1 MSLSSQ
7 LFCVLASFLMA
18 FWIIRGFLLGIKEY
32 PLNTSARKKRKKGQ
46 TFKEWFLYTRYRE
59 EIPKFFLVLYFL
71 ILFVHGAALVVCL
84 VLHAV
89 GPFPE
94 MGRKIAIGVYVFDGA
109 GMLLM
114 QLLFWS
120 SKPGM
125 PYARWVKKRG
135 MPPKKRK

>member
-1 MSLSSQ
+1 MRSGV
-7 LFCVLASFLMA
+7 FPYGVLDNPGVPVGNQGVSAEYQ
-18 FWIIRGFLLGIKEY
+18 RQKE
-32 PLNTSARKKRKKGQ
+32 AEKGQ

-71 ILFVHGAALVVCL
+71 ILFVHGAALVACL

-109 GMLLM
+109 WMLLM

>member
-71 ILFVHGAALVVCL
+71 ILFAM
-84 VLHAV
+84 
-89 GPFPE
+89 FRYISE
-94 MGRKIAIGVYVFDGA
+94 
-109 GMLLM
+109 
-114 QLLFWS
+114 
-120 SKPGM
+120 
-125 PYARWVKKRG
+125 
-135 MPPKKRK
+135 